1 MVLRP
6 DSASIVQ
13 PGDRGRKS
21 VAVQSRTGVRSG
33 VIVVDVAHVPEPAC
47 GMDASLYLYDGRTAD
62 EGPVRI
68 ILSELIGWDPS
79 NTMNYGDGLKHG
91 LARIH
96 KRPGSDS
103 FAAHAN
109 KNGGVIF
116 VAQWSTDDVR
126 IWDFQE
132 GDIPKF
138 FPNRGGPPAPDL
150 DTSKFG
156 KGNWNPVD
164 SKVTVRNGP
173 LMRFVSPLHNFDC
186 ETHTN
191 APERQRKYRSVNQM

>member
-1 MVLRP
+1 
-6 DSASIVQ
+6 
-13 PGDRGRKS
+13 
-21 VAVQSRTGVRSG
+21 
-33 VIVVDVAHVPEPAC
+33 
-47 GMDASLYLYDGRTAD
+47 MDASLYLYDGRTPE

-96 KRPGSDS
+96 KRPGTDS
-103 FAAHAN
+103 FATHAN

-138 FPNRGGPPAPDL
+138 FPNRGTPAPDI
-150 DTSKFG
+150 DTSRFG

-164 SKVTVRNGP
+164 SKVAVRNGP
-173 LMRFVSPLHNFDC
+173 LMKFVSVLYPLLSVFFHADILNRR
-186 ETHTN
+186 
-191 APERQRKYRSVNQM
+191 PRYRSASQMF